1 MATEASGTQAIDR
14 AAQLLV
20 RVVESA
26 EAPSIGELS
35 ERAGLPKSTTS
46 RLVSALERQGLVQR
60 LGERGR
66 LRPGP
71 VLLRY
76 AHRDASQT
84 LVELAAPALRR
95 LADASGETIN
105 LAVPGPDGVEHLAQ
119 EDTAHFVGVA
129 DWVGRR
135 VPFELA
141 ANGKCFL
148 AFGGAE
154 LRAAGR
160 DPRARLRDV
169 DRRAR
174 GGPHRDRRPGVR
186 SRTAL
191 RSQRCRFPVPRRG
204 WTANDRRARA
214 APAGRSAHE
223 RSVTDNARCRMTHE
237 EILKGL
243 YDNTLVGNAPEVK
256 DLVERRPRSRASSRS
271 RCSTTRSSPRSR
283 RSARASSAATSSSPR
298 C

>member
-1 MATEASGTQAIDR
+1 MANDATGTQAIDR

-35 ERAGLPKSTTS
+35 AGSGLPKSTTS

-76 AHRDASQT
+76 ASRDTSQT
-84 LVELAAPALRR
+84 LVELAEPSLRR

-119 EDTAHFVGVA
+119 EDTAHFVGVT

-148 AFGGAE
+148 TFGGAGCSQSAEIRADGYATSIDELEVGLTAMAAPVVGVNGIAIAALSISGPTVRLRPRIDELAQQLKAEANSLSLE
-154 LRAAGR
+154 LRGAA
-160 DPRARLRDV
+160 
-169 DRRAR
+169 
-174 GGPHRDRRPGVR
+174 
-186 SRTAL
+186 
-191 RSQRCRFPVPRRG
+191 
-204 WTANDRRARA
+204 
-214 APAGRSAHE
+214 
-223 RSVTDNARCRMTHE
+223 
-237 EILKGL
+237 
-243 YDNTLVGNAPEVK
+243 
-256 DLVERRPRSRASSRS
+256 
-271 RCSTTRSSPRSR
+271 
-283 RSARASSAATSSSPR
+283 
-298 C
+298 